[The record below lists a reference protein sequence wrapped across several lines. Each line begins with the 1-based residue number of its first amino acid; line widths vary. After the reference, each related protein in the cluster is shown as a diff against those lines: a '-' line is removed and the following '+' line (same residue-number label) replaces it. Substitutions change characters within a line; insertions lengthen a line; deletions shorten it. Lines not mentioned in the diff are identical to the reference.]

1 MELPRVSIL
10 LTTRNR
16 AEFLARTVPAIF
28 MQTFKGFELIII
40 DDGSTDKTQEVIRRL
55 VEHDQRVVSVNNGK
69 NLGISKS
76 LNGALARA
84 RGEYG
89 AIADDDDPWIDPRRL
104 EKQVAFLDAHEKF
117 VAVGGGMVVVDK
129 FGKEILRYL
138 KPETDVAIRRSMF
151 FSNPMANPTTVFRMT
166 AARSIGLYD
175 ESVIHG
181 ADRDFWMRMGQEG
194 KLYNIPEYFSQYT
207 IAGQNTLFREVP
219 TVFRTSIRLVHRYR
233 KVYPR
238 YGAGMAFVC
247 VQFVYSLVPASVRQQ
262 LNISLFRLKRKMF
275 DIVE

>member
-16 AEFLARTVPAIF
+16 AEFLAHTVPAILT
-28 MQTFKGFELIII
+28 QTFKNFELVII

-55 VEHDQRVVSVNNGK
+55 VANDHRVVALSNEK
-69 NLGISKS
+69 SLGISTS
-76 LNGALARA
+76 LNKALAQA

-104 EKQVAFLDAHEKF
+104 EKQVAFLDAHPDY
-117 VAVGGGMVVVDK
+117 VAVGGGMVVVDRA
-129 FGKEILRYL
+129 GKEILRYL
-138 KPETDVAIRRSMF
+138 KPETDEAIRRGMF

-181 ADRDFWMRMGQEG
+181 ADRDFWMRMGQKG

-219 TVFRTSIRLVHRYR
+219 TVFRTSIRLVYKYR
-233 KVYPR
+233 KLYPG

-247 VQFVYSLVPASVRQQ
+247 AQFAYSLVPAAIRQR

-275 DIVE
+275 DVVK